1 MSLHSSYVLFYAIAN
16 GLPIVFKKKK
26 WLYGLTVSQDF
37 VCCVYVSY
45 AVELS
50 KAVLSY
56 TFYVFFFCLS
66 SPLFALKARMHEV
79 KVSLPILEAL
89 NERNTR

>member
-1 MSLHSSYVLFYAIAN
+1 MSLYSSYVLFYAIAN

-50 KAVLSY
+50 KAMFSY
-56 TFYVFFFCLS
+56 TFCVFFAYLAPFS
-66 SPLFALKARMHEV
+66 Y
-79 KVSLPILEAL
+79 
-89 NERNTR
+89 